1 MAKILNIV
9 NGLFIEW
16 CMRQARPS
24 EDVKAPCID
33 LQFGM
38 LPIYSEQ

>member
-9 NGLFIEW
+9 NGLCIEW
-16 CMRQARPS
+16 CMRQARPY